1 MARLPCLP
9 RALRAGILQ
18 IVNLKLKTK
27 NAKQVLD
34 ITNIIEKNLPKDKN
48 GLVNIF
54 VKHTTC
60 AITTADLDP
69 GTDLDFLEFLE
80 EITPDLDWRHPHNP
94 EHVPDHIFSSLIGPS
109 LSVPFSGGKL
119 QLGTWQKIVL
129 VEFNG
134 PKEREVELSVI
145 QTV

>member
-1 MARLPCLP
+1 M
-9 RALRAGILQ
+9 
-18 IVNLKLKTK
+18 NLKLKTK
-27 NAKQVLD
+27 NSKQVLD
-34 ITNIIEKNLPKDKN
+34 ITNKVSKSLPKDKS

-69 GTDLDFLEFLE
+69 GTDLDFLELLE

-94 EHVPDHIFSSLIGPS
+94 EHVPDHIFSSIIGPS
-109 LSVPFSGGKL
+109 LIVPFSGRKL
-119 QLGTWQKIVL
+119 ELGAWQRIVL

-134 PKEREVELSVI
+134 PKEREIELSFI
-145 QTV
+145 QAV